1 MSSGAPRGAP
11 PEPQF
16 RTPPSAPPH
25 PSDPDRRDPAPA
37 GTIAAD
43 HLPAD
48 DRPRSPDAPAGDAA
62 TPERSRPDRHRG
74 PRPRTS
80 LAVRLAPSLAVAV
93 TLLPAL
99 HVIWR
104 TATGDLGSDPIE
116 TLEHATG
123 DWAIRF
129 LIVTLAITPLR
140 QATGWGWLVRLRRT
154 FGLAVFAYATVHL
167 LVYLVLDMG
176 LMGGEIVKDVLE
188 HPWVTLGM
196 TSWLLLLPLAV
207 TSTRGWVRRLG
218 GRRWQRLHRLIY
230 IVPVTASL
238 HYFWAV
244 KKDVSLPVL
253 FAAILALLL
262 GVRLWRELARRR
274 GRLA

>member
-1 MSSGAPRGAP
+1 MAP
-11 PEPQF
+11 P
-16 RTPPSAPPH
+16 
-25 PSDPDRRDPAPA
+25 
-37 GTIAAD
+37 
-43 HLPAD
+43 
-48 DRPRSPDAPAGDAA
+48 
-62 TPERSRPDRHRG
+62 
-74 PRPRTS
+74 
-80 LAVRLAPSLAVAV
+80 LAVVVA
-93 TLLPAL
+93 LLPAL

-104 TATGDLGSDPIE
+104 TATGDLGADPIE

-129 LIVTLAITPLR
+129 LIVTLAVTPLR
-140 QATGWGWLVRLRRT
+140 QATGWGWLVSLRRT

-167 LVYLVLDMG
+167 LIYLVLDMG
-176 LMGGEIVKDVLE
+176 LMGSEIVKDVLE

-196 TSWLLLLPLAV
+196 TSWLLLLPLAI

-230 IVPVTASL
+230 VVPFTASL

-244 KKDVSLPVL
+244 KKDVRLPLL
-253 FAAILALLL
+253 FAGILAMLL

-274 GRLA
+274 ARVG